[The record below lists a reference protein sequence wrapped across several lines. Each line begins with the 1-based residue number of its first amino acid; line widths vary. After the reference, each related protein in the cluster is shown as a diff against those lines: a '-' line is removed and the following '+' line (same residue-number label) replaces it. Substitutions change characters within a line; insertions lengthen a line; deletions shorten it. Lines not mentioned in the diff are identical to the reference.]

1 MAKLDPK
8 IKRLLSG
15 MLTKKMPDSEIEWVD
30 EQEFTVDGTPI
41 PISERMLALEAIP
54 KNMEGPK
61 EKREM
66 TDDEV
71 HEAARIGEL
80 IKKEIQNMLKGLGD
94 KEDKKDKEDKEE
106 GMFTSNKE
114 KEIAKGTEQTNIT
127 SKKEEFSKDVAKDLS
142 DEGRGLKGYKPPVGK
157 IKDGWKK
164 IEGSNALTVDE
175 KHNHWKTQKGYDEAM
190 KMYGTKPAWVKQP
203 SLLYNPKTKEY
214 DPIKKEEY
222 VDLKPTKRISL

>member
-1 MAKLDPK
+1 MAELDPK
-8 IKRLLSG
+8 IKRYLTG
-15 MLTKKMPDSEIEWVD
+15 MFKKHAPDSEIEWID
-30 EQEFTVDGTPI
+30 EQKLTLDGTPI

-54 KNMEGPK
+54 KSMEGPK

-71 HEAARIGEL
+71 HEAAEIGEL
-80 IKKEIQNMLKGLGD
+80 IKKEIQKMLRGLG
-94 KEDKKDKEDKEE
+94 DKEDKEE
-106 GMFTSNKE
+106 GMLTSNKE

-127 SKKEEFSKDVAKDLS
+127 SKKEEVSKDVAKDLS

-203 SLLYNPKTKEY
+203 SLVYNPKTKEY

>member
-1 MAKLDPK
+1 MAQLDPK
-8 IKRLLSG
+8 IKRYLTG
-15 MLTKKMPDSEIEWVD
+15 MFKKHAPDSEIKWVD
-30 EQEFTVDGTPI
+30 EQKFTLDGTPI

-54 KNMEGPK
+54 KSMEGPK

-71 HEAARIGEL
+71 HEAAEIGEL
-80 IKKEIQNMLKGLGD
+80 IKKEIQKMLRGLGD
-94 KEDKKDKEDKEE
+94 KEDKEDKEE
-106 GMFTSNKE
+106 GMLTSNKE

-203 SLLYNPKTKEY
+203 SLVYNPKTKEY

>member
-54 KNMEGPK
+54 ESMEGPK

-80 IKKEIQNMLKGLGD
+80 IKKEIQNMLKGLG
-94 KEDKKDKEDKEE
+94 
-106 GMFTSNKE
+106 NKE
-114 KEIAKGTEQTNIT
+114 KGMLDPDSNREKQIPKGSHKMPDGSIMKDEDH
-127 SKKEEFSKDVAKDLS
+127 KEEVSKDVVKDLAN
-142 DEGRGLKGYKPPVGK
+142 EGRGLKGYKAPEKQDKKGYQQDEGGNWSVNE
-157 IKDGWKK
+157 KD
-164 IEGSNALTVDE
+164 
-175 KHNHWKTQKGYDEAM
+175 KHWQTKKGYDEAI
-190 KMYGTKPAWVKQP
+190 KLYGTKPGWVKEP
-203 SLLYNPKTKEY
+203 SLIYNPKTKEY

>member
-54 KNMEGPK
+54 KSMEGPK

-80 IKKEIQNMLKGLGD
+80 IKKEIQNMLKGLG
-94 KEDKKDKEDKEE
+94 
-106 GMFTSNKE
+106 NKE
-114 KEIAKGTEQTNIT
+114 KGMLDPDSNREKQIPKGSHKMPDGSIMKDEDH
-127 SKKEEFSKDVAKDLS
+127 KEEVSKDVAKDLAN
-142 DEGRGLKGYKPPVGK
+142 EGRGLKGYKAP
-157 IKDGWKK
+157 
-164 IEGSNALTVDE
+164 
-175 KHNHWKTQKGYDEAM
+175 KTQEKRGYKQDEGGNWSVNEKDKHWQTKKGYDEAI
-190 KMYGTKPAWVKQP
+190 KLYGTKPGWVKQP
-203 SLLYNPKTKEY
+203 SLVYNPKTKEY

>member
-1 MAKLDPK
+1 MAELDPK
-8 IKRLLSG
+8 IKRYLTG
-15 MLTKKMPDSEIEWVD
+15 MFKKHAPDSEIEWID
-30 EQEFTVDGTPI
+30 EQKFTLDGTPI

-54 KNMEGPK
+54 KSMEGPK

-71 HEAARIGEL
+71 HEAAEIGEL
-80 IKKEIQNMLKGLGD
+80 IKKEIQKMLRGLGD
-94 KEDKKDKEDKEE
+94 KEDKEDKEE
-106 GMFTSNKE
+106 GMLTSNKE

-203 SLLYNPKTKEY
+203 SLVYNPKTKEY

>member
-15 MLTKKMPDSEIEWVD
+15 MLTKKMPDSEIEFVD
-30 EQEFTVDGTPI
+30 KQKFTVDGTPI

-54 KNMEGPK
+54 ESMEGPK

-80 IKKEIQNMLKGLGD
+80 IKKEIQKMLKGLG
-94 KEDKKDKEDKEE
+94 
-106 GMFTSNKE
+106 NKE
-114 KEIAKGTEQTNIT
+114 KGMLDPDSNREKQIPKGSHKMPDGSIMKDEDH
-127 SKKEEFSKDVAKDLS
+127 KEEVSKDVAKDLAN
-142 DEGRGLKGYKPPVGK
+142 EGRGLKGYKPPVDK
-157 IKDGWKK
+157 IKEGWKQ
-164 IEGSNALTVDE
+164 IEGSNAISVDE
-175 KHNHWKTQKGYDEAM
+175 THKHWQTKKGYDEAM
-190 KMYGTKPAWVKQP
+190 KLYGTKPGWVKEP
-203 SLLYNPKTKEY
+203 SLIYNPKTKEY

>member
-1 MAKLDPK
+1 MAELDPK
-8 IKRLLSG
+8 IKRYLTG
-15 MLTKKMPDSEIEWVD
+15 MFKKHAPDSEIKWVD
-30 EQEFTVDGTPI
+30 EQKFTLDGTPI

-54 KNMEGPK
+54 KSMEGPK

-71 HEAARIGEL
+71 HEAAEIGEL
-80 IKKEIQNMLKGLGD
+80 IKKEIQKMLRGLGD
-94 KEDKKDKEDKEE
+94 KEDKEDKEE
-106 GMFTSNKE
+106 GMLTSNKE

-157 IKDGWKK
+157 IKNGWKK

-203 SLLYNPKTKEY
+203 SLVYNPKTKEY